1 MDADAKQTPKH
12 NYRKKY
18 DTEDERLKGYKEA
31 QKRHSEK
38 PWTCEFCNKTMRK
51 SNKVN
56 HERTKAH
63 IRKACPTCSDSE

>member
-1 MDADAKQTPKH
+1 MDSQRHKQGVRYV
-12 NYRKKY
+12 N
-18 DTEDERLKGYKEA
+18 DEDRRKGYIAA

-38 PWTCEFCNKTMRK
+38 PWTCEICNKTMRR

-63 IRKACPTCSDSE
+63 QRKACPTCSDSE